1 MSTKPKHIYI
11 TRQILLLGIS
21 VHQKSS
27 TRMFLTTLFIKAQ
40 TVNNQSVYQNWI
52 GKQILVYLYTGIL
65 YGTEIKQVTISTTCM
80 NLTNLVFSERNQA

>member
-1 MSTKPKHIYI
+1 MEQTSGTLSQGRWECGLIQPFLKTLAMSTKPKRIYT

-40 TVNNQSVYQNWI
+40 TVNNQSVYQN
-52 GKQILVYLYTGIL
+52 
-65 YGTEIKQVTISTTCM
+65 
-80 NLTNLVFSERNQA
+80 